1 MLCAL
6 AALSLAGA
14 LPAQAVDLKDCSRGG
29 TRTRLACLDANIR
42 LLNSSHQTVAAEVRG
57 AVTELRAAVSELK
70 GAVSELK
77 GSDAELK
84 AADAELRRTDTEL
97 KATDAELRRTDAE
110 LKAADAA
117 LGRTDTELK
126 AADAAFT
133 RADGELKASDA
144 ELRSALEDLK
154 KQVAAIPQPVPPP
167 PAPDLSG
174 VVRYGAKIRLRSG
187 AWGGKCLD
195 HDTHN
200 ADHVQGWDCNDSGAQ
215 DWTVEKR

>member
-29 TRTRLACLDANIR
+29 TRTRIACLDANIR

-84 AADAELRRTDTEL
+84 A
-97 KATDAELRRTDAE
+97 TDAELKRTDAE

-117 LGRTDTELK
+117 LGRTDAELK

-144 ELRSALEDLK
+144 ELKSAVEDLK

-174 VVRYGAKIRLRSG
+174 FVRYGAKIRLRSG

-215 DWTVEKR
+215 DWSVEKR